1 MTRKL
6 ILLLLVLALILA
18 IPMFPTARAASNPN
32 APTPNINPLT
42 GLPVSDPAKLALPP
56 ALVSI
61 SNFPASTRPQAG
73 LSSAPIVF
81 ETYIGEGMTRFLA
94 IFYGDYPTQAA
105 NSTGGLAQDNQ
116 VVQNAASDAA
126 VGPIRSG
133 RISYENI
140 RKLYNGFLV
149 MAGGYAGVLQR
160 LNQYTNVYGADK
172 NDVNSAMIPV
182 AQLEKIA
189 QANSKKLDASALT
202 GMAFNAQPPAN
213 GKAGEVI
220 WLPYS
225 YYNQIFWRY
234 NPDSGAYNRYQD
246 KADAKTFI
254 QATDRLTGQPLTF
267 ENVVILFANH
277 EKISN
282 TVFDLNLR
290 YIDQAPALIFRDGQ
304 VHEIF
309 WTTANGDY
317 EKETGQVRPIR
328 FIDAQGQPFPLKPG
342 QTWIETVT
350 PATYYFET
358 TDSLTYY
365 DLMKNRQPGSGIW
378 TVRFMAP

>member
-1 MTRKL
+1 MTRKP

-18 IPMFPTARAASNPN
+18 IPIFPTARAASNPN

-42 GLPVSDPAKLALPP
+42 GLPVSDPARLALPP

-94 IFYGDYPTQAA
+94 IFYGDYPTQAS
-105 NSTGGLAQDNQ
+105 NSKGSQAPVNEIAQD
-116 VVQNAASDAA
+116 AASYAA

-133 RISYENI
+133 RISFEKI

-149 MAGGYAGVLQR
+149 MAGGYKGVLQNLR
-160 LNQYTNVYGADK
+160 DYTNIYGSDK
-172 NDVNSAMIPV
+172 NDINSAMIPV
-182 AQLEKIA
+182 TQLEQIA
-189 QANSKKLDASALT
+189 QENSKKLDASALT

-213 GKAGEVI
+213 GKAASVV

-234 NPDSGAYNRYQD
+234 DSASGAYNRYQD

-254 QATDRLTGQPLTF
+254 QATDRLNGEPLTF

-277 EKISN
+277 EKISD
-282 TVFDLNLR
+282 TIIDLDLGF
-290 YIDQAPALIFRDGQ
+290 IDRAPALLFRDGQ
-304 VHEIF
+304 VYQIF
-309 WTTANGDY
+309 WTTANDSY
-317 EKETGQVRPIR
+317 EKQTGQVRPIR
-328 FIDAQGQPFPLKPG
+328 FVDAQGQPFPLKPG
-342 QTWIETVT
+342 QTWVEAVT

-358 TDSLTYY
+358 TDSTTYY
-365 DLMKNRQPGSGIW
+365 DLMKNKQPGSGVW
-378 TVRFMAP
+378 AVRFMAP

>member
-6 ILLLLVLALILA
+6 ILLLLVLTLA
-18 IPMFPTARAASNPN
+18 IPMFPNVRAASNPN

-42 GLPVSDPAKLALPP
+42 GLPVSNPSSLALPP

-94 IFYGDYPTQAA
+94 IFYGDYPTQAVNA
-105 NSTGGLAQDNQ
+105 SGSQASGNQTTQDEASS
-116 VVQNAASDAA
+116 AAI
-126 VGPIRSG
+126 GPIRSG
-133 RISYENI
+133 RISFEKI

-149 MAGGYAGVLQR
+149 MAGGYKGVLQS
-160 LNQYTNVYGADK
+160 LNQYTNIYGSDK
-172 NDVNSAMIPV
+172 NDVNSAMLPV
-182 AQLEKIA
+182 TQLEQIA
-189 QANSKKLDASALT
+189 QANAKKLDASALT
-202 GMAFNAQPPAN
+202 GMSFNAQAPSN

-225 YYNQIFWRY
+225 YYNQIFWRF

-246 KADAKTFI
+246 NADAKTFI

-282 TVFDLNLR
+282 TIFDINLR
-290 YIDQAPALIFRDGQ
+290 YIDRAPALLFRDGQ
-304 VHEIF
+304 VYKIF
-309 WTTANGDY
+309 WTTANGGY
-317 EKETGQVRPIR
+317 EKQTGQMRPIR

-358 TDSLTYY
+358 ADASTYY
-365 DLMKNRQPGSGIW
+365 DLMKNKQPGSGVW
-378 TVRFMAP
+378 AVRFMAP